1 MSAME
6 SLPRRIAELLEELT
20 HADGL
25 IDRLVAENERLRAER
40 DHLRWVVAAFR
51 DRAEQGRGLSVVEGG
66 RCGAAR
72 VM

>member
-1 MSAME
+1 ME
-6 SLPRRIAELLEELT
+6 SLAERVADLVAELR

-25 IDRLVAENERLRAER
+25 IDRLVVENEQLCAER
-40 DHLRWVVAAFR
+40 DHLRWVVAALR
-51 DRAEQGRGLSVVEGG
+51 ERAEQGRGLSVVEGG